1 MERLADCRRVT
12 RLVAGRVTM
21 LAAQFLLALA
31 AHAAPVTVGPVTVGP
46 VIITVPEGFEA
57 AQTQRLKKTLITA
70 WTKSVRSAGLKTLLQ
85 INVIDFGSAPGRP
98 AAPQDLNIYAER
110 YLHQFL
116 DGIEHRRTNY
126 VSSPIAH
133 IKLAGLPAA
142 RATWNGAVGG
152 RAAVGVM
159 YSVIVHNRFAVIFH
173 TQDLGSTPTSGM
185 FEAMQS
191 IEAATLA
198 DRPAR
203 HSTPQPGMSPAPAP
217 GISVGPGPGIS

>member
-1 MERLADCRRVT
+1 MEARLADCRRVT
-12 RLVAGRVTM
+12 WPVALWVV
-21 LAAQFLLALA
+21 AAQFLLAMA
-31 AHAAPVTVGPVTVGP
+31 AHAAPVTVGP

-57 AQTQRLKKTLITA
+57 AQTQRLKKTLIMA

-85 INVIDFGSAPGRP
+85 INVIDFGSAPGKP
-98 AAPQDLNIYAER
+98 AAPQDLSIYAEK

-116 DGIEHRRTNY
+116 DGIERRRTNY
-126 VSSPIAH
+126 MSSPVAH

-173 TQDLGSTPTSGM
+173 AQDLGSTPTSGM

-198 DRPAR
+198 DTPAVPVISPAR
-203 HSTPQPGMSPAPAP
+203 RP
-217 GISVGPGPGIS
+217 

>member
-1 MERLADCRRVT
+1 MERLLADCGTFTRV
-12 RLVAGRVTM
+12 VASRVTM
-21 LAAQFLLALA
+21 LAAQFLLAMA
-31 AHAAPVTVGPVTVGP
+31 AHAAPVHAGPVTVGP

-85 INVIDFGSAPGRP
+85 INVIDFGSAPGKP
-98 AAPQDLNIYAER
+98 AAPQDLSIYAEK

-116 DGIEHRRTNY
+116 DGVERRRTNY

-198 DRPAR
+198 DTPAR
-203 HSTPQPGMSPAPAP
+203 RGTSPGASPGTTS
-217 GISVGPGPGIS
+217 GIS

>member
-1 MERLADCRRVT
+1 MAGACPGPIASGVT
-12 RLVAGRVTM
+12 V
-21 LAAQFLLALA
+21 LAAQFLLAMGA
-31 AHAAPVTVGPVTVGP
+31 YAAPVTVGPI
-46 VIITVPEGFEA
+46 IITVPEGFEA

-70 WTKSVRSAGLKTLLQ
+70 WTKSIRNGNLKTLLQ

-98 AAPQDLNIYAER
+98 AASQDLNIYAEK
-110 YLHQFL
+110 YLHQFM
-116 DGIEHRRTNY
+116 DGMQHRLSNY

-133 IKLAGLPAA
+133 IRLAGLPAA

-159 YSVIVHNRFAVIFH
+159 YSVIVHNKFAVIFH
-173 TQDLGSTPTSGM
+173 TRDLGSTPTSGM

-198 DRPAR
+198 DAAAPSRAAR
-203 HSTPQPGMSPAPAP
+203 S
-217 GISVGPGPGIS
+217 GIS

>member
-1 MERLADCRRVT
+1 MERLADRRRVT
-12 RLVAGRVTM
+12 RLVGRWVTVLRWVSV
-21 LAAQFLLALA
+21 LAAQSLLAVA
-31 AHAAPVTVGPVTVGP
+31 PHPAPVDAAAPVTIGPV
-46 VIITVPEGFEA
+46 VITIPEGFEA
-57 AQTQRLKKTLITA
+57 AQTQRLKKSLTTA
-70 WTKSVRSAGLKTLLQ
+70 WTKSVRSSGLKTLLQ
-85 INVIDFGSAPGRP
+85 INVIDLGSAPGKP
-98 AAPQDLNIYAER
+98 AASRDVSIYAEK

-116 DGIEHRRTNY
+116 DGIGRRRTNY

-198 DRPAR
+198 
-203 HSTPQPGMSPAPAP
+203 AP
-217 GISVGPGPGIS
+217 GARPGVG

>member
-1 MERLADCRRVT
+1 
-12 RLVAGRVTM
+12 M
-21 LAAQFLLALA
+21 LAAQLLLAVA
-31 AHAAPVTVGPVTVGP
+31 VHAAPVTVGPV
-46 VIITVPEGFEA
+46 IISVPDGFEA

-85 INVIDFGSAPGRP
+85 INVIDFGSAPGKP
-98 AAPQDLNIYAER
+98 AAPQELNIYAEK

-116 DGIEHRRTNY
+116 DGIERRRTNY

-191 IEAATLA
+191 IEAASL
-198 DRPAR
+198 R
-203 HSTPQPGMSPAPAP
+203 SGSP
-217 GISVGPGPGIS
+217 

>member
-1 MERLADCRRVT
+1 MAGACPGPIAGGVT
-12 RLVAGRVTM
+12 V
-21 LAAQFLLALA
+21 LAAQFLLAMGA
-31 AHAAPVTVGPVTVGP
+31 YAAPVTVGP
-46 VIITVPEGFEA
+46 IMITVPEGFEA

-70 WTKSVRSAGLKTLLQ
+70 WTKSVRNGNLKTLLQ

-98 AAPQDLNIYAER
+98 AASQDLNIYAEK
-110 YLHQFL
+110 YLHQFM
-116 DGIEHRRTNY
+116 DGMQHRLSNY

-133 IKLAGLPAA
+133 IRLAGLPAA

-159 YSVIVHNRFAVIFH
+159 YSVIVHNKFAVIFH
-173 TQDLGSTPTSGM
+173 TRDLGSTPTSGM

-198 DRPAR
+198 DAAAPSRAAR
-203 HSTPQPGMSPAPAP
+203 S
-217 GISVGPGPGIS
+217 GIS

>member
-1 MERLADCRRVT
+1 
-12 RLVAGRVTM
+12 M
-21 LAAQFLLALA
+21 LAAHSLLAVA
-31 AHAAPVTVGPVTVGP
+31 ACAGAIVHAAPVTVGPVV
-46 VIITVPEGFEA
+46 ITVPDGFEA

-70 WTKSVRSAGLKTLLQ
+70 WTKSVRSGGLKTLLQ
-85 INVIDFGSAPGRP
+85 INVIDFGSAPGKP
-98 AAPQDLNIYAER
+98 AAPQDLNIYAEK

-116 DGIEHRRTNY
+116 DGIERRRTNY

-142 RATWNGAVGG
+142 RASWNGAVGG

-159 YSVIVHNRFAVIFH
+159 YSVIVRNRFAVIFH

-198 DRPAR
+198 DTPAR
-203 HSTPQPGMSPAPAP
+203 HGTSR
-217 GISVGPGPGIS
+217 GIS

>member
-1 MERLADCRRVT
+1 
-12 RLVAGRVTM
+12 M
-21 LAAQFLLALA
+21 LAAQFLLAIA
-31 AHAAPVTVGPVTVGP
+31 AHAAPVHAAPVTVGP

-70 WTKSVRSAGLKTLLQ
+70 WTKSVRGAGLKTLLQ
-85 INVIDFGSAPGRP
+85 INVIDFGSAPGKP
-98 AAPQDLNIYAER
+98 AAPQDLNIYAEK

-116 DGIEHRRTNY
+116 DGVERRRTNY

-142 RATWNGAVGG
+142 RATWNGTVGG

-198 DRPAR
+198 DTPAR
-203 HSTPQPGMSPAPAP
+203 RGTSPGASP
-217 GISVGPGPGIS
+217 GIS

>member
-1 MERLADCRRVT
+1 MQRLADCRRVT
-12 RLVAGRVTM
+12 RLVAGWVT
-21 LAAQFLLALA
+21 LPAAQFLLALA
-31 AHAAPVTVGPVTVGP
+31 AHAAPAHSVGPVTVGP
-46 VIITVPEGFEA
+46 VIITVPEGFEV

-85 INVIDFGSAPGRP
+85 INVIDFGSAPGKP

-116 DGIEHRRTNY
+116 DGIERRRTNY

-191 IEAATLA
+191 IEATTLA
-198 DRPAR
+198 DTPAR
-203 HSTPQPGMSPAPAP
+203 RGSQPPATVPE
-217 GISVGPGPGIS
+217 

>member
-1 MERLADCRRVT
+1 V
-12 RLVAGRVTM
+12 
-21 LAAQFLLALA
+21 
-31 AHAAPVTVGPVTVGP
+31 
-46 VIITVPEGFEA
+46 VITIPEGFEA
-57 AQTQRLKKTLITA
+57 AQTQRLKKTLVTA

-85 INVIDFGSAPGRP
+85 INVIDFGSAPGKP
-98 AAPQDLNIYAER
+98 AAPQDMSIYAER

-116 DGIEHRRTNY
+116 DGIERRRTNY

-152 RAAVGVM
+152 RATVGVM

-191 IEAATLA
+191 IEGATLA
-198 DRPAR
+198 
-203 HSTPQPGMSPAPAP
+203 AP
-217 GISVGPGPGIS
+217 GAHHGMG

>member
-1 MERLADCRRVT
+1 MERLLADCGTLTRLVTRRVT
-12 RLVAGRVTM
+12 I
-21 LAAQFLLALA
+21 LAAQFLLAMA
-31 AHAAPVTVGPVTVGP
+31 AHAAPVTVGPV
-46 VIITVPEGFEA
+46 IISVPEGFEA

-85 INVIDFGSAPGRP
+85 INVIDFGSAPGKP
-98 AAPQDLNIYAER
+98 AAPQDLSIYAEK

-116 DGIEHRRTNY
+116 DGVERRRTNY

-198 DRPAR
+198 DTPAR
-203 HSTPQPGMSPAPAP
+203 RGTSPGASP
-217 GISVGPGPGIS
+217 GIS

>member
-1 MERLADCRRVT
+1 MQRLADCRRVT
-12 RLVAGRVTM
+12 RLVAGWVA
-21 LAAQFLLALA
+21 LPAAQFLLTLA
-31 AHAAPVTVGPVTVGP
+31 AHAAPAHSVGPVTVGP

-85 INVIDFGSAPGRP
+85 INVIDFGSAPGKP

-116 DGIEHRRTNY
+116 DGIERRRTNY

-152 RAAVGVM
+152 RAVVGVM

-191 IEAATLA
+191 IEATTLA
-198 DRPAR
+198 DTPAR
-203 HSTPQPGMSPAPAP
+203 RGSQPPATVPE
-217 GISVGPGPGIS
+217 

>member
-1 MERLADCRRVT
+1 MERLADGRRIGWLAALW
-12 RLVAGRVTM
+12 LVS
-21 LAAQFLLALA
+21 AQFLLAMP
-31 AHAAPVTVGPVTVGP
+31 AHAAPVTVGPVS
-46 VIITVPEGFEA
+46 IIVPEGFEA
-57 AQTQRLKKTLITA
+57 AQTQRLKKSLITA

-85 INVIDFGSAPGRP
+85 INVIDFGSAPGKR
-98 AAPQDLNIYAER
+98 AAPQDLNIYAEK
-110 YLHQFL
+110 YLRQFL
-116 DGIEHRRTNY
+116 DGIERRRTNY

-152 RAAVGVM
+152 RAVVGVM

-198 DRPAR
+198 D
-203 HSTPQPGMSPAPAP
+203 SP
-217 GISVGPGPGIS
+217 GIS

>member
-12 RLVAGRVTM
+12 RLVARWVTI
-21 LAAQFLLALA
+21 LAAQFLLAMA
-31 AHAAPVTVGPVTVGP
+31 AHAAPVTVGPVV
-46 VIITVPEGFEA
+46 ITVPEGFEA

-85 INVIDFGSAPGRP
+85 INIIDFGSAPGKP
-98 AAPQDLNIYAER
+98 AAPQDVSIYAEK

-116 DGIEHRRTNY
+116 DGIERRRTNY

-198 DRPAR
+198 A
-203 HSTPQPGMSPAPAP
+203 PGAHP
-217 GISVGPGPGIS
+217 GIS

>member
-1 MERLADCRRVT
+1 MERLVDRTRVI
-12 RLVAGRVTM
+12 RLFARWVTM
-21 LAAQFLLALA
+21 LAAQLLFALA
-31 AHAAPVTVGPVTVGP
+31 AHASPVTVGP

-85 INVIDFGSAPGRP
+85 INVIDFGSAPGKP
-98 AAPQDLNIYAER
+98 AAPQDLNIYAEK
-110 YLHQFL
+110 YLRQFL
-116 DGIEHRRTNY
+116 GGIERRRTNY

-152 RAAVGVM
+152 RPAVGVM
-159 YSVIVHNRFAVIFH
+159 YSVIVRNRFAVIFH
-173 TQDLGSTPTSGM
+173 TQDLGNTPTSGM

-198 DRPAR
+198 NGPA
-203 HSTPQPGMSPAPAP
+203 
-217 GISVGPGPGIS
+217 GPGA

>member
-1 MERLADCRRVT
+1 MERLADSRRVN
-12 RLVAGRVTM
+12 RLTVSWATL
-21 LAAQFLLALA
+21 LAAQFLLAIA
-31 AHAAPVTVGPVTVGP
+31 AHAAPVTVGPV
-46 VIITVPEGFEA
+46 VISVPEGFEA

-85 INVIDFGSAPGRP
+85 INVIDFGSAPGKP
-98 AAPQDLNIYAER
+98 AAPQDLSIYAEK

-116 DGIEHRRTNY
+116 EGIERRRTNY

-185 FEAMQS
+185 FEAMKS

-198 DRPAR
+198 DRLAVRPV
-203 HSTPQPGMSPAPAP
+203 TSPTQHP
-217 GISVGPGPGIS
+217 

>member
-1 MERLADCRRVT
+1 MQRLADCRRVT
-12 RLVAGRVTM
+12 RLVAGWVA
-21 LAAQFLLALA
+21 LPAAQFLLALA
-31 AHAAPVTVGPVTVGP
+31 AHAAPAHSVGPVTVGP

-85 INVIDFGSAPGRP
+85 INVIDFGSAPGKP

-116 DGIEHRRTNY
+116 DGIERRRTNY

-191 IEAATLA
+191 IEATTLA
-198 DRPAR
+198 DTPAR
-203 HSTPQPGMSPAPAP
+203 RGSQPPATVPE
-217 GISVGPGPGIS
+217 

>member
-1 MERLADCRRVT
+1 MERLADRRSAA
-12 RLVAGRVTM
+12 RLVASWVTI
-21 LAAQFLLALA
+21 LAAQFLLAVS
-31 AHAAPVTVGPVTVGP
+31 AHAAPVTVGP

-70 WTKSVRSAGLKTLLQ
+70 WTKSVRNGSLKTLLQ
-85 INVIDFGSAPGRP
+85 INVIDFGSAPGKP
-98 AAPQDLNIYAER
+98 AASQDLNIYAER

-116 DGIEHRRTNY
+116 DGMQHRLTRY
-126 VSSPIAH
+126 VSSPVAH

-152 RAAVGVM
+152 RPAVGVM

-173 TQDLGSTPTSGM
+173 TRDLGSTPTSGM

-191 IEAATLA
+191 IEAATVADTLA
-198 DRPAR
+198 DLLADAVAR
-203 HSTPQPGMSPAPAP
+203 S
-217 GISVGPGPGIS
+217 GIS

>member
-1 MERLADCRRVT
+1 
-12 RLVAGRVTM
+12 M
-21 LAAQFLLALA
+21 LAAQFLLAMA
-31 AHAAPVTVGPVTVGP
+31 AHAAPVTVGPV
-46 VIITVPEGFEA
+46 IITVPAGFEV

-85 INVIDFGSAPGRP
+85 INVIDFGSAPGKP
-98 AAPQDLNIYAER
+98 AAPQDLNIYAEK

-116 DGIEHRRTNY
+116 DGVERRRTSY
-126 VSSPIAH
+126 MSSPIAH

-152 RAAVGVM
+152 RATVGVM

-198 DRPAR
+198 DTPAR
-203 HSTPQPGMSPAPAP
+203 HGPSPGASPGTSP
-217 GISVGPGPGIS
+217 GIS